1 MSPLSPLRRQRT
13 QISQSPLR
21 PQGPMKRIASAGR
34 PVTGAVTGTG
44 TEARVLT
51 RDEPGARESGL
62 MIRLC
67 MAVLTCLALLLA
79 GQAVRAEIDIQEVT
93 SPGGIKAWL
102 VEDHSIPFTALE
114 MRFRGGTS
122 LDAPDKRGSVYL
134 MAGLL
139 EEGSGELRAQD
150 YTRALEALA
159 ASFSYDADKDT
170 VSISARFLSEN
181 RDEVAEL
188 LRQTI
193 QEPRFDQ
200 DALDR
205 VRAQV
210 LVGLRSDMS
219 DPNELAGRAFAELAF
234 GDHPYGTNGK
244 GTVESVSALTR
255 QDMFAAHEAVF
266 ARDRL
271 FVSAVGDITPEALGL
286 MLDDLLGDLPAE
298 GGPLPGPAEVL
309 IPGGTTVVP
318 FTTPQSVALFGQKG
332 IDRHDPDFFA
342 AYVLNQILG
351 GGSFETRLM
360 EEVRTKRGLTYGVY
374 SYLVPRDLASTY
386 MGSLASANEK
396 MAEAVGVVRDQ
407 WSEMATNGVTA
418 EELKDAQ
425 TYLTGAYPLRFNG
438 NGQIASILVAMQMDD
453 LPIEY
458 VVTRNAKVEAVTLED
473 VNRVARTLLDPE
485 GLHFVVVGDPVGLK
499 STN

>member
-1 MSPLSPLRRQRT
+1 MSRNMTSARARAVDLRPLRR
-13 QISQSPLR
+13 
-21 PQGPMKRIASAGR
+21 
-34 PVTGAVTGTG
+34 
-44 TEARVLT
+44 
-51 RDEPGARESGL
+51 
-62 MIRLC
+62 
-67 MAVLTCLALLLA
+67 AVLALLTGMALLLA
-79 GQAVRAEIDIQEVT
+79 AQMARAEIDIKEVT

-102 VEDHSIPFTALE
+102 VEDHTIPFSALE
-114 MRFRGGTS
+114 LRFRGGTS
-122 LDAPDKRGSVYL
+122 LDAPDKRGGVYL

-150 YTRALEALA
+150 YARALEALA

-170 VSISARFLSEN
+170 LSISARFLSEN
-181 RDEVAEL
+181 RAEVMDL

-210 LVGLRSDMS
+210 VVGLKSDQT
-219 DPNELAGRAFAELAF
+219 DPNAIAGRRFAEVAF

-271 FVSAVGDITPEALGL
+271 FVSAVGDITPEELGV
-286 MLDDLLGDLPAE
+286 MLDELLGDLPAE
-298 GGPLPGPAEVL
+298 GGPRPGPAEVKL
-309 IPGGTTVVP
+309 TGGVTVVP
-318 FTTPQSVALFGQKG
+318 FATPQSVALFGQAG
-332 IDRHDPDFFA
+332 IDRDDPDFFA

-360 EEVRTKRGLTYGVY
+360 QEVRSKRGLTYGVY

-407 WSEMATNGVTA
+407 WQALVDEGVTEA
-418 EELKDAQ
+418 ELADAK

-438 NGQIASILVAMQMDD
+438 NGQIASILVSMQMDD
-453 LPIEY
+453 LPIDY
-458 VVTRNAKVEAVTLED
+458 VVTRNEKMDAVTLED
-473 VNRVARTLLDPE
+473 VNRVAQELLDPD
-485 GLHFVVVGDPVGLK
+485 GLRFVVVGEPEGLK
-499 STN
+499 STD